1 MKYIVYKN
9 NIDKGGGSCSFESD
23 LTVYLNSFIQK
34 FNHRYNKN
42 IGFFSEETLEGE
54 SLIIAKNI
62 IESELTDLIV
72 NYHIDADPNGFGRSA
87 LKVEIFGEERI
98 LDHFSCK
105 IDQTIYSLNSL
116 LEFLNRTINNNGKV
130 EIYGLGH
137 IDVLDCN
144 LIWELKRIIRETGN
158 CPVKTLKK
166 EIEYIFHIDGIIK
179 RTPDVINE
187 RLKKLNRH
195 NYLII
200 SDNLIELTKKGQVVD
215 VWTNYIEK
223 TVTIEKEELKKRF
236 ANNGY
241 TTMAADE
248 QNDKTLPRSNFWSK
262 LKSKWS

>member
-9 NIDKGGGSCSFESD
+9 NIDKGGGSCSFESE

-54 SLIIAKNI
+54 NLIIAKNI
-62 IESELTDLIV
+62 IESELTDLIE

-87 LKVEIFGEERI
+87 LKVEILGKERI

-105 IDQTIYSLNSL
+105 LDQIIYSLNGL
-116 LEFLNRTINNNGKV
+116 LGFFNRTIENSGQV

-144 LIWELKRIIRETGN
+144 LIWELKKIIRETGN
-158 CPVKTLKK
+158 CTVNELTK
-166 EIEYIFHIDGIIK
+166 EIKYIFHIDGIIK
-179 RTPDVINE
+179 RNPDVINE
-187 RLKKLNRH
+187 RLKKLNKH

-200 SDNLIELTKKGQVVD
+200 SDNIIEVTKKGKVVD
-215 VWTNYIEK
+215 VWTNFIEK
-223 TVTIEKEELKKRF
+223 KVTIEKEELKKRF
-236 ANNGY
+236 ANNV
-241 TTMAADE
+241 
-248 QNDKTLPRSNFWSK
+248 
-262 LKSKWS
+262 